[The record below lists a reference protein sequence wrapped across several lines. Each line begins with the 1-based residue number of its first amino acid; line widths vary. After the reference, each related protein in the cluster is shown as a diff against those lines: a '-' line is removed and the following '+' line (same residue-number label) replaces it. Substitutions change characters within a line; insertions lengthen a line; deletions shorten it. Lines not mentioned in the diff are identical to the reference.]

1 MLTARGISKTYKTGE
16 VACPALRETTITIAA
31 GEFSAL
37 CGPSGSGKTTLLNIL
52 GCIDSSDSGELLLDD
67 QPLAASGKDAMARI
81 RRENF
86 GFIFQTYNLIPV
98 LSVYENVALPLTLLG
113 RKEGVRDA
121 VMAMLDKVGLAGL
134 ENRRPVQ
141 LSGGQQQRVSVARA
155 LVKHPRIVFADEP
168 TANLDSETG
177 EAVIDLM
184 REINRAQ
191 GTAFL
196 FSTHDRQIME
206 HAARLIRIRDGKIE
220 EDAS

>member
-16 VACPALRETTITIAA
+16 IACPALRDTTITIAA

-52 GCIDSSDSGELLLDD
+52 GCIDSSDSGELFLDGK
-67 QPLAASGKDAMARI
+67 PLAASGKDAMARI

-121 VMAMLDKVGLAGL
+121 VMAMLEKVGLTGM
-134 ENRRPVQ
+134 ENRRPAQ

-177 EAVIDLM
+177 EGVINLM

-206 HAARLIRIRDGKIE
+206 HAARLIRIRDGRIE
-220 EDAS
+220 EETT

>member
-1 MLTARGISKTYKTGE
+1 MLEARGISKTYKTGE

>member
-134 ENRRPVQ
+134 ENRRPAQ